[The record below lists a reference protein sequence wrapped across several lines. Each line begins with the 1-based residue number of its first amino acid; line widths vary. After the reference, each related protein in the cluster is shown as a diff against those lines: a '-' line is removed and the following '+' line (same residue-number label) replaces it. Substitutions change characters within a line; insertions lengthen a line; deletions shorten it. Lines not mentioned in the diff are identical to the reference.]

1 MKKNILALLLFALLL
16 SGCGPDRQEKPAAHA
31 PSATEPRPN
40 RVIDMAMEA
49 AALSQPPPSPIIL
62 PTLASGERVKTCPDG
77 EIDYSH
83 TEDGYVMM
91 RYTSDTKMRLKALI
105 QGPTTVY
112 SYDLPVDTWTAL
124 PLSDGSGSY
133 RFGIYIQVEGSKYA
147 TVLTQDWEAT
157 LSDEFAPFLRP
168 NRYVD
173 YWEATEAVTLGL
185 TLTAGIDDTLE
196 KVAAVYDYVVEEF
209 SYDYEKAATVK
220 SGYIPNLDRVL
231 EAKKGICFDYAAVMT
246 AMLRSQGIPCKL
258 VVGYAGE
265 TYHAWISVWTAEN
278 GWVDGVIFFDGQS
291 WKRMDPTFASSGSRS
306 EEIMDFIEHGSYTV
320 RYLY

>member
-1 MKKNILALLLFALLL
+1 VKKNILAFLLLALLI
-16 SGCGPDRQEKPAAHA
+16 SGCTPARQEKAVTYAPAV
-31 PSATEPRPN
+31 TEPRPN
-40 RVIDMAMEA
+40 RVIDSALEA
-49 AALSQPPPSPIIL
+49 EALSQPPPSPVIL
-62 PTLASGERVKTCPDG
+62 ETVASGDLVKTCPDG

-91 RYTSDTKMRLKALI
+91 RYVSDTQKRLKALI

-147 TVLTQDWEAT
+147 TVLTQEWDVT

-173 YWEATEAVTLGL
+173 YSEATEAVALGL
-185 TLTAGIDDTLE
+185 TLTEGIGDTLE
-196 KVAAVYDYVVEEF
+196 KVAAVYTYVVTEF

-220 SGYIPNLDRVL
+220 SGYIPDLDRVL
-231 EAKKGICFDYAAVMT
+231 EEKKGICFDYAAVMT

-265 TYHAWISVWTAEN
+265 TYHAWISVWTEEN